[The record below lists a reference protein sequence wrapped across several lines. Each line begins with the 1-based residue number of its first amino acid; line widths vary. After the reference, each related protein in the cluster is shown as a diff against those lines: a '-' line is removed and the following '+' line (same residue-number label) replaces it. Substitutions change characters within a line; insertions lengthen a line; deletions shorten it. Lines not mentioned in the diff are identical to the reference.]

1 MSAPDKLSITLS
13 AKEKA
18 DIGNWVRFLVARSDL
33 VGKTSADVGGTYVP
47 FDGGLVPGW
56 QTRIVLDAQ
65 TRERF
70 AEIAAQFG
78 VEMPAPAPTPEPL
91 GPLGRF
97 DAAPSDWAAWAFITD
112 AERTALKD
120 RYPAMAVQIDNL
132 VQFYAGGSA
141 GGLFIPKRRDAD
153 GAYYFG
159 KLDGSVPDGV
169 TWTRD
174 VLGAADEYVG
184 KRCDEEKIPRP
195 GHLR

>member
-1 MSAPDKLSITLS
+1 MNAPDKLTITLS
-13 AKEKA
+13 PQEKTDIAGWVNFLRANPQYIGVPRPA
-18 DIGNWVRFLVARSDL
+18 DPLPPPL
-33 VGKTSADVGGTYVP
+33 PGGGFP
-47 FDGGLVPGW
+47 W
-56 QTRIVLDAQ
+56 QTRIVLAEQ
-65 TRERF
+65 TRARF
-70 AEIAAQFG
+70 DEITAQF
-78 VEMPAPAPTPEPL
+78 VSAPPAPPPSPDPL

-184 KRCDEEKIPRP
+184 QRCDAQGIPRP